1 MSALRQP
8 DERAGPALERIVT
21 RTFTHPVQ
29 PCDPDDRTYLL
40 DRMKA
45 LYGDFTDVSWLTDG
59 PMVSYHDMV
68 RTIVAELG
76 AELVGVDLAITVDA
90 SPDCRHQ
97 SFPGPVLSHVLSGD
111 PIMLGVSE
119 QGVAGPFT
127 ALRIAHRYLRSGA
140 ATRALILIMEQSTLP
155 PDDAAVRP
163 VRDVAVALLLGPQ
176 GTIGLDVPTVAVTR
190 SGVAAA
196 METDVDL
203 LVAGTGLAD
212 QADLGVPVRWAE
224 PGHPCAG
231 VWLALAELLDT
242 RPGGGRVLVAD
253 RDPVLPYRCAV
264 TVTVPAQRPEPP
276 RQPAGTIAPP
286 ATRHLATRPQKVRE
300 LVR

>member
-8 DERAGPALERIVT
+8 GERAGPGLERLFA
-21 RTFTHPVQ
+21 RTFTHPVI
-29 PCDPDDRTYLL
+29 PCDPADRANLR
-40 DRMKA
+40 DRMEK

-68 RTIVAELG
+68 RTVVQELG
-76 AELVGVDLAITVDA
+76 PELVDVDLAITVDA

-97 SFPGPVLSHVLSGD
+97 SFPGPVLSHLLPGD

-119 QGVAGPFT
+119 QGVAGPYT
-127 ALRIAHRYLRSGA
+127 ALRIAHQYLRSGA

-163 VRDVAVALLLGPQ
+163 VRDVAVALLLGPE
-176 GTIGLDVPTVAVTR
+176 GTVELDLPTVAVTR
-190 SGVAAA
+190 AEAAGA
-196 METDVDL
+196 LTNEVDL
-203 LVAGTGLAD
+203 VVAGAALAD
-212 QADLGVPVRWAE
+212 LPTGVPVRRAE

-231 VWLALAELLDT
+231 VWLALAELLDS
-242 RPGGGRVLVAD
+242 RPDGGRVLVAD

-264 TVTVPAQRPEPP
+264 TVTLPTSHPEPP
-276 RQPAGTIAPP
+276 RHPAGDIASP
-286 ATRHLATRPQKVRE
+286 AMPHLAIRPQKVRE

>member
-8 DERAGPALERIVT
+8 DERAGPALERLVT
-21 RTFTHPVQ
+21 RTFTHPVI
-29 PCDPDDRTYLL
+29 PCDPDDRTNLL
-40 DRMKA
+40 ERMEA
-45 LYGDFTDVSWLTDG
+45 LYGDFTDVSWLTDA

-68 RTIVAELG
+68 RTVVQELG
-76 AELVGVDLAITVDA
+76 PELVGVDLVITVDA

-97 SFPGPVLSHVLSGD
+97 SFPGPVLSHVLTGD

-127 ALRIAHRYLRSGA
+127 ALRIAHRYLRTGA

-163 VRDVAVALLLGPQ
+163 VRDVAVALLLGPE

-190 SGVAAA
+190 TGVAAA
-196 METDVDL
+196 LETDVDL
-203 LVAGTGLAD
+203 VVAGTN
-212 QADLGVPVRWAE
+212 QADLPTGVPVRRAE

-242 RPGGGRVLVAD
+242 RPDGGRVLVAD

-264 TVTVPAQRPEPP
+264 TVTLPASHPEPL
-276 RQPAGTIAPP
+276 RHPAGTIAPP
-286 ATRHLATRPQKVRE
+286 AMRHLATHPQKARE

>member
-8 DERAGPALERIVT
+8 DGRAGPTLERIVT
-21 RTFTHPVQ
+21 RTFTPPQ
-29 PCDPDDRTYLL
+29 IPCDPDDRSNLL
-40 DRMKA
+40 ERMSA

-68 RTIVAELG
+68 RTVVAELG
-76 AELVGVDLAITVDA
+76 PELVGVDLAITVDA

-97 SFPGPVLSHVLSGD
+97 SFPGPVLSHVLTGD

-163 VRDVAVALLLGPQ
+163 VQDVVVALLLGAE
-176 GTIGLDVPTVAVTR
+176 GTIGLGVPTVMVTR
-190 SGVAAA
+190 TGAAAA

-212 QADLGVPVRWAE
+212 LPAGVPVRWAE

-231 VWLALAELLDT
+231 VWLALADLLDS
-242 RPGGGRVLVAD
+242 PPDGGHVLVAD
-253 RDPVLPYRCAV
+253 CDPVLPYRCAV
-264 TVTVPAQRPEPP
+264 TVTLPAQRPETPW
-276 RQPAGTIAPP
+276 QPAGVVAPP
-286 ATRHLATRPQKVRE
+286 ALRHRPQKVRE